1 MLSTKE
7 WLHFNLTSKFKTIHG
22 RTHNTAQS
30 QLKVGSSQ
38 VAVT

>member
-7 WLHFNLTSKFKTIHG
+7 RLHFNLTSKLKTVHG
-22 RTHNTAQS
+22 RTHNTAQL